1 MGRII
6 KEEMLLYRVML
17 IIIPIKE
24 QVLDLVDQDLHKE
37 RLLEELEVPSHRDW
51 EFNTYKIIMLR
62 RLFLIKPPVMVLRKH
77 HHMKLHYLNMPFRN
91 GERSFGKLELVDS
104 KKFGNFWET
113 HVKKIMRPL
122 QLWFLQQI

>member
-37 RLLEELEVPSHRDW
+37 RLLEELEVPSHRD
-51 EFNTYKIIMLR
+51 
-62 RLFLIKPPVMVLRKH
+62 
-77 HHMKLHYLNMPFRN
+77 
-91 GERSFGKLELVDS
+91 
-104 KKFGNFWET
+104 
-113 HVKKIMRPL
+113 
-122 QLWFLQQI
+122 